1 MYYSAN
7 FSKGDQTLANT
18 IFSYARNT
26 RRNGHHTDSS
36 RGALTNYL
44 ARMICGAGRFVGE
57 GYDIT
62 FYPGEMYFIPIGF
75 RYHSYWIGEP
85 VVWDSISFGWM
96 PENAGYPPQ
105 RLFPDE
111 RQSRTYDEITANLRY
126 SCAQAGKFY
135 KLLAGLLVNMTPLDG
150 PKPTALFESA
160 ARLLRTDYDLSVA
173 EVAKRCNVSET
184 GLYAEFRKLGT
195 TPVKYRMEEQI
206 KRAEKLLVTTD
217 LTALE
222 ISEIC
227 GFSSE
232 AYFYRVFRRLTG
244 KTTREVRYE
253 RMM

>member
-1 MYYSAN
+1 MVRSRPR
-7 FSKGDQTLANT
+7 F
-18 IFSYARNT
+18 
-26 RRNGHHTDSS
+26 SS
-36 RGALTNYL
+36 R
-44 ARMICGAGRFVGE
+44 RR
-57 GYDIT
+57 
-62 FYPGEMYFIPIGF
+62 
-75 RYHSYWIGEP
+75 
-85 VVWDSISFGWM
+85 
-96 PENAGYPPQ
+96 
-105 RLFPDE
+105 
-111 RQSRTYDEITANLRY
+111 
-126 SCAQAGKFY
+126 
-135 KLLAGLLVNMTPLDG
+135 
-150 PKPTALFESA
+150 
-160 ARLLRTDYDLSVA
+160 LRTDYDLSVA